1 MPDGKGG
8 LPEAELGCGPG
19 RHRECAGAPRK
30 VVWPGG
36 FSHRLSL
43 AGRGSHKDFKHKVI
57 PDTKAGST
65 WLLPGLVWHLC
76 SDALLLLRT
85 LRPSLELLG
94 PHCRNAGAAVGHSS
108 LTLGLFIRRES
119 KPATRGA
126 GPVDSQGQAP
136 GPGPG
141 VLVPVCKHSLCPL
154 CKCWGNELGW
164 SLHWLL

>member
-1 MPDGKGG
+1 MFW
-8 LPEAELGCGPG
+8 GPPG
-19 RHRECAGAPRK
+19 K

-36 FSHRLSL
+36 FLTGSPWQAVDSHS
-43 AGRGSHKDFKHKVI
+43 DFKHKVI

-65 WLLPGLVWHLC
+65 WLLPGLVWHLS

-126 GPVDSQGQAP
+126 GSVDGQGQAP

-141 VLVPVCKHSLCPL
+141 VLAPVCSPSLCPL
-154 CKCWGNELGW
+154 CKC
-164 SLHWLL
+164 